1 MRQFWITIKGAPEL
15 DVSDKLWEDI
25 KSDNVNLTVLEHKSY
40 IYGQKDNATIIKI
53 IDAIMKLG
61 YRVDIEIS
69 PE

>member
-40 IYGQKDNATIIKI
+40 VYGQKDNATIIKI
-53 IDAIMKLG
+53 IETIMKLG

>member
-40 IYGQKDNATIIKI
+40 IYGQKDNDTILKTIGKVLE
-53 IDAIMKLG
+53 LG
-61 YRVDIEIS
+61 YRVEVEVS
-69 PE
+69 PD

>member
-40 IYGQKDNATIIKI
+40 IYGQKDNATILRILDKVLE
-53 IDAIMKLG
+53 LG
-61 YRVDIEIS
+61 YRVEVEVS

>member
-25 KSDNVNLTVLEHKSY
+25 KSDNVNLTVLEHNSY
-40 IYGQKDNATIIKI
+40 IYGQKDNATILRI
-53 IDAIMKLG
+53 IDKVLELG
-61 YRVDIEIS
+61 YRVEVGVS